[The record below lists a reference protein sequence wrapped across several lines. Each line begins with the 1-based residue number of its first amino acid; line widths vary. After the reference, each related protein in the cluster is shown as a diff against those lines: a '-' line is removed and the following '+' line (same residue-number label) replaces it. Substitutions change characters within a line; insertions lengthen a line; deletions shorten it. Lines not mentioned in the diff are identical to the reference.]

1 MLGTE
6 ANTNTNKSN
15 EGESSQPSQSLPLS
29 SQLLK
34 GGNELEGMDD
44 DIEKSSLLLEWN
56 CTLKKFDD
64 LSKSVLS
71 KTMRSLKLKNLL
83 ITQLRNQNRTLITQN
98 TVKKRNISYKTHIL
112 NLILPHFPLLSET
125 FKRGV

>member
-1 MLGTE
+1 MLGTK
-6 ANTNTNKSN
+6 ANTNATTNKN
-15 EGESSQPSQSLPLS
+15 NDGESSQPSQTLPPPP
-29 SQLLK
+29 SQPFQFLK
-34 GGNELEGMDD
+34 EGNELEGMDD
-44 DIEKSSLLLEWN
+44 DIEKSSLMLEWN

-98 TVKKRNISYKTHIL
+98 TVNKHTHFSSH
-112 NLILPHFPLLSET
+112 PQMFFHP
-125 FKRGV
+125 